1 MPETF
6 RPPGA
11 PRSVGV
17 PARSRPP
24 AFRRRARRVP
34 PSVASPCALVSSSIP
49 GGHCAGAPPLPI
61 PNREVKPGCADGTAP
76 QCGRVGG
83 RRLFFPWRPCRGT
96 SPGAGALLLRV
107 PHAGKG
113 ASAGDHHTSRGT
125 FVFGRRLW
133 RSRRSLDWSLGLCQ
147 KLSGVNITD
156 ECFKG
161 NRRQESGAQTD
172 VSDFPTANSFFPFF
186 LTSSLEKHH
195 FYICLIINCL

>member
-11 PRSVGV
+11 SRSVWGV

-83 RRLFFPWRPCRGT
+83 RRLFFPWRPRRGT
-96 SPGAGALLLRV
+96 SPGAGALLLRPPPPTQARGPLREPITHHV
-107 PHAGKG
+107 ALLY
-113 ASAGDHHTSRGT
+113 SAGGFGVAEVPGRIAHRAQASSRTRGLAGGVAGFRYHIST
-125 FVFGRRLW
+125 FTR
-133 RSRRSLDWSLGLCQ
+133 C
-147 KLSGVNITD
+147 ITLY
-156 ECFKG
+156 CC
-161 NRRQESGAQTD
+161 SI
-172 VSDFPTANSFFPFF
+172 
-186 LTSSLEKHH
+186 H
-195 FYICLIINCL
+195 

>member
-11 PRSVGV
+11 PRSVWGV

-83 RRLFFPWRPCRGT
+83 RRLFFSMASAPGDIPRRGRLAFACPPRRQGGLCG
-96 SPGAGALLLRV
+96 SPSPITWHFCIRQGALGVAEV
-107 PHAGKG
+107 PGRIAHRTQASSWTRGLAGG
-113 ASAGDHHTSRGT
+113 VAGFRYHIST
-125 FVFGRRLW
+125 FTR
-133 RSRRSLDWSLGLCQ
+133 C
-147 KLSGVNITD
+147 ITLY
-156 ECFKG
+156 CC
-161 NRRQESGAQTD
+161 SI
-172 VSDFPTANSFFPFF
+172 
-186 LTSSLEKHH
+186 H
-195 FYICLIINCL
+195 